1 MQDDHHHHDHG
12 HHHGHGHA
20 APALRDL
27 PAIPTD
33 GSPIEIDVWRGDL
46 IESRHRVHGAV
57 VDAHGGVIAAWGDYE
72 APIYGRSAIKPLLA
86 ILLVESGAAER
97 FNLTDREVALACA
110 SHSGEPGH
118 VEAVV
123 AWLTRVGLSIDDLEC
138 GPQAP
143 SYEPALRAMLEA
155 RVTPTRAHNNC
166 SGKHSGFLTAAKH
179 LGFPTKG
186 YIQYEH
192 PVQQRLI
199 GILEQMSGFQLTG
212 VPRGVD
218 GCGIPTIAFPIAHH
232 AFAMAQLA
240 DPHHLPEARAAAC
253 HRIAKAMMTEPWY
266 VAGTG
271 RFCNAVM
278 DVTGAKAAIKGGA
291 EGVHMGALPEHGI
304 GICLKVADG
313 AGRASEVAMGAVLR
327 HLNVIDDATEA
338 KLHAALEPEIKNWAG
353 TITGRIAPGTEARF

>member
-1 MQDDHHHHDHG
+1 MQDDHDHHH
-12 HHHGHGHA
+12 HHHHPVHP
-20 APALRDL
+20 APQFRDL
-27 PAIPTD
+27 PAVPTD
-33 GSPIEIDVWRGDL
+33 GSPLQIDVWRGNL
-46 IESRHRVHGAV
+46 IESRHVVHGAV
-57 VDAHGGVIAAWGDYE
+57 IDSHGGVVAAWGDFE

-86 ILLVESGAAER
+86 LLLVESGAADHYK
-97 FNLTDREVALACA
+97 LTDREIALACA

-118 VEAVV
+118 VEAVK
-123 AWLTRVGLSIDDLEC
+123 AWLDRVGLSADDLEC

-143 SYEPALRAMLEA
+143 SYEPAMRAMFAAHE
-155 RVTPTRAHNNC
+155 TPTRAHNNC

-186 YIQYEH
+186 YVQYEH
-192 PVQQRLI
+192 PVQQRLL
-199 GILEQMSGFQLTG
+199 GILEQMSGFSLNG
-212 VPRGVD
+212 VPRGID
-218 GCGIPTIAFPIAHH
+218 GCGIPTIAFPIGHH

-240 DPHHLPEARAAAC
+240 DPHHLPDARAAAC
-253 HRIAKAMMTEPWY
+253 RRIAQAMTTEAWY

-278 DVTGAKAAIKGGA
+278 DVTGGKAAIKGGA
-291 EGVHMGALPEHGI
+291 EGVYMGALPGHGL

-327 HLNVIDDATEA
+327 YLGVIDEA
-338 KLHAALEPEIKNWAG
+338 VESKLQSTMEPEIRNWAG